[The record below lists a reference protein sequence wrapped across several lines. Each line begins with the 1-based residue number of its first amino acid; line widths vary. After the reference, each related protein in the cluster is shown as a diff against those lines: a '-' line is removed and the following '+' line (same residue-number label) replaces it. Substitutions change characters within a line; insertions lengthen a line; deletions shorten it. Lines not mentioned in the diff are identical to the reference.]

1 MRRATGLTLFPL
13 IALVVVSLV
22 AFGGSAAGS
31 AKKGEHHN
39 ALRKHHTALR
49 HHKKK
54 KRHKKAQAPKA
65 TKSAASMLVT
75 AATPSNAEL
84 EGSPGA
90 NWPTVGGDLSNT
102 RYSGLTK
109 INTGNAAKLHL
120 VWQSSYSPIM
130 TPAGVDGGPALEEE
144 SAPLESEGVMFL
156 ATPEDNVVAVEAA
169 TGKKLWEWEANV
181 AEDEQKSEFV
191 DGIQGLSLG
200 EGKVFVETTGAQL
213 VALNAKSGKEIWQ
226 QLVALQDTKLE
237 SPAVPSYYN
246 GVVYVGVSGAET
258 ARGHVNA
265 YEASDGK
272 LIWQTFT
279 VCGPAETPQGKCTET
294 LGTLASNNEGGGNVW
309 TYPALDPKNG
319 LLFVT
324 TSNPSAD
331 EEIAGDFKYSSSV
344 VAMNMKTGHLE
355 WGFQG
360 VHHDI
365 WDYDCTTPPVLFN
378 NVFGGLSKEVVDF
391 TCKTD
396 LHYELEQKTG
406 TPVIPVKE
414 EPVPTSAAG
423 KTPDVAAQEHYHA
436 SETQPI
442 PEGTSESEVV
452 PHCANE
458 ELLPNPAPDSSKYVY
473 SCLFATPGTGEYI
486 AHGINS
492 EGGQDGKTPLA
503 YDPKNGYMYYC
514 ETVSVAGAEVGSSKQ
529 GGSYIGVNTGWQ
541 GSVAAVNVLN
551 NHIVWRDKLMAPG
564 GYCRGGDTVTAGGVL
579 FASRE
584 EGTFEAYNAE
594 TGAELWS
601 FKGPSDLQAAPIVY
615 EVGGKEYVAIY
626 YGGPNALVGGMT
638 NPRYARMLVFS
649 VGAAAQA
656 SVKTLPKSEFSA
668 TEEEAA
674 KLAAAK

>member
-1 MRRATGLTLFPL
+1 M
-13 IALVVVSLV
+13 
-22 AFGGSAAGS
+22 
-31 AKKGEHHN
+31 
-39 ALRKHHTALR
+39 
-49 HHKKK
+49 
-54 KRHKKAQAPKA
+54 
-65 TKSAASMLVT
+65 
-75 AATPSNAEL
+75 
-84 EGSPGA
+84 
-90 NWPTVGGDLSNT
+90 
-102 RYSGLTK
+102 
-109 INTGNAAKLHL
+109 
-120 VWQSSYSPIM
+120 
-130 TPAGVDGGPALEEE
+130 
-144 SAPLESEGVMFL
+144 
-156 ATPEDNVVAVEAA
+156 
-169 TGKKLWEWEANV
+169 
-181 AEDEQKSEFV
+181 
-191 DGIQGLSLG
+191 
-200 EGKVFVETTGAQL
+200 
-213 VALNAKSGKEIWQ
+213 
-226 QLVALQDTKLE
+226 
-237 SPAVPSYYN
+237 
-246 GVVYVGVSGAET
+246 
-258 ARGHVNA
+258 
-265 YEASDGK
+265 
-272 LIWQTFT
+272 
-279 VCGPAETPQGKCTET
+279 
-294 LGTLASNNEGGGNVW
+294 
-309 TYPALDPKNG
+309 
-319 LLFVT
+319 T

-492 EGGQDGKTPLA
+492 EGGQDGKTLLA

-674 KLAAAK
+674 KLAAEGASPLPKNRNNSPKSSGKPSVAVKKEVAPGRAAGEKIFTRNWGSRQTLSPRIRRLEDPRVLERVALGAIVERGCPPSRGRGKEIARPGSNN